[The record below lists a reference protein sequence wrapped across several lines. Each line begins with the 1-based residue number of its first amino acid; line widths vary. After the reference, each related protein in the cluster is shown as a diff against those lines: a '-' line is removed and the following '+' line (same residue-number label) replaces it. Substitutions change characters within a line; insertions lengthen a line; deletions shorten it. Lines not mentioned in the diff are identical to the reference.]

1 MRYRSDFQKLI
12 EELDEYEWFF
22 EVYAKKGKDLSSST
36 KLLIIDDEDEDERDE
51 FDEPTYPSSKG
62 YGYLMSIAQ
71 LRSVLEN
78 MEEGCDDLTI
88 ENIINAVI
96 HYYDNDSYMH

>member
-1 MRYRSDFQKLI
+1 MRYRTDFKKLN

-22 EVYAKKGKDLSSST
+22 DIYAKKGSDLSGST
-36 KLLIIDDEDEDERDE
+36 QLLIIDDEDEDERNE

-62 YGYLMSIAQ
+62 YGLLMSIAQ

-78 MEEGCDDLTI
+78 MEKGCDDFTI

-96 HYYDNDSYMH
+96 HYYDNDSFMY